1 MRIVDTIDEVRRQV
15 REWRAQGLTVGL
27 VPTMGYLHEG
37 HASLI
42 DASHRDNDRTVV
54 SDFVNPMQFG
64 PTEDLESYP
73 RDIDH
78 DAKLVEAHGGDLI
91 FHPDPSEMYHEGFSS
106 FVLIIAV
113 WNRVSNFRD
122 AYLQSLLF
130 LEVMNVYDGVVI
142 DKFWVGHSKFWVL
155 KGTEDIPFV
164 QTWGQVLKKR
174 SFLAV
179 IWIAGAA
186 ISAVLVILLSN
197 LI

>member
-1 MRIVDTIDEVRRQV
+1 MIIIQLILYCILFTAMVRYAVKGGAVD
-15 REWRAQGLTVGL
+15 GL
-27 VPTMGYLHEG
+27 Y
-37 HASLI
+37 
-42 DASHRDNDRTVV
+42 
-54 SDFVNPMQFG
+54 F
-64 PTEDLESYP
+64 YP
-73 RDIDH
+73 RPVQERAFELGLSDRDTMLRKRKKFMT
-78 DAKLVEAHGGDLI
+78 AFYLVMLTAL
-91 FHPDPSEMYHEGFSS
+91 
-106 FVLIIAV
+106 VLIIAV